1 MRALPPAFTDEM
13 RALFE
18 RFERMAEWPD
28 FLASF
33 EVKPVGGLRANRLK
47 ISAQELRD
55 LLEAEIEPA
64 ALPLKAVSWSDDGF
78 YLPPDFQPGKLP
90 WHSVGL
96 FYIQEPS
103 AMLPAAVLG
112 AKPGERIL
120 DLCAAP
126 GGKTCRIAAD
136 LAGKGLLWANE
147 ISADRA
153 RALLH
158 NVELTGCSNCIITTE
173 TPERLAERL
182 PQFFDRI
189 LVDAPCSGSGMF
201 RRDPSAM
208 DSWLDYGSEHCTNLQ
223 RGILLAAWTMLRPG
237 GTLVYSTCTFS
248 IAENE
253 EMILWLTG
261 EMPDCLIEP
270 ITKAAGV
277 SNGLPLTPGM
287 TGTVRIWP
295 HLADGDG
302 HFCALL
308 HKAAA
313 DLPDEQLRQPAAPET
328 LESTAAWGAFDRF
341 CTANL
346 SDSGQKRLKQ
356 MIEQGSRRFERDCL
370 HLLPPDFQVPDHLR
384 KVKTGL
390 FLGQVKVLRDK
401 NVIYEPSQAFLFSL
415 TAQDLRLTIQG
426 PPDSDLIRRYLRGE
440 TVSANSDGL
449 EKSGSFAAILMSGP
463 IGSWPLGWV
472 KTMGGG
478 MLKNLYPPAWRRQ
491 I

>member
-1 MRALPPAFTDEM
+1 MRPLPAAFADEM
-13 RALFE
+13 RTLFE
-18 RFERMAEWPD
+18 RFDRMAEWPD

-33 EVKPVGGLRANRLK
+33 AVKPVGGLRANTLK
-47 ISAQELRD
+47 ISPPDLRE
-55 LLEAEIEPA
+55 LLETEIDQT
-64 ALPLKAVSWSDDGF
+64 ALPLQTVKWSDDGF
-78 YLPPDFQPGKLP
+78 YLPADFQPGKLP
-90 WHSVGL
+90 WHSLGL

-112 AKPGERIL
+112 ARPGERIL

-126 GGKTCRIAAD
+126 GGKSCRIAAD
-136 LAGKGLLWANE
+136 LDGEGLLWANE

-158 NVELTGCSNCIITTE
+158 NVELTGCSNSIITTE

-182 PQFFDRI
+182 PLFFDRI

-223 RGILLAAWTMLRPG
+223 RGILRAAWTMLRPG

-261 EMPDCLIEP
+261 EMPDCRIEP

-277 SNGLPLTPGM
+277 SDGLPLTPELA
-287 TGTVRIWP
+287 GTARIWP

-308 HKAAA
+308 RKMSAEMPVH
-313 DLPDEQLRQPAAPET
+313 QPTVSQTPE
-328 LESTAAWGAFDRF
+328 SAAAWGAFERF
-341 CTANL
+341 CTAAL
-346 SDSGQKRLKQ
+346 SDSGQQRLLRL
-356 MIEQGSRRFERDCL
+356 IEQGSRRFERDCL
-370 HLLPPDFQVPDHLR
+370 HLLPPGFQVPEHLR
-384 KVKTGL
+384 KIKTGL
-390 FLGQVKVLRDK
+390 FLGQIKVLRDK
-401 NVIYEPSQAFLFSL
+401 SVIYEPSQAFLFSL
-415 TAQDLRLTIQG
+415 TAQDLRLAVEG
-426 PPDSDLIRRYLRGE
+426 LPDSDLIKRYLRGE
-440 TVSANSDGL
+440 TVSAETDGL
-449 EKSGSFAAILMSGP
+449 EKAGNYAAILISGP
-463 IGSWPLGWV
+463 TGSWPLGWV